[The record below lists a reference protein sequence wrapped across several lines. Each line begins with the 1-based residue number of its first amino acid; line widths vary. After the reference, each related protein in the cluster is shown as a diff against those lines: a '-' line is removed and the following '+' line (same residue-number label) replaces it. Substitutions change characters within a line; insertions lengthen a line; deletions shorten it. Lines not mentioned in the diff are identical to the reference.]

1 MVAEEDG
8 QSMGLSTKVRKGEF
22 ARGLAVLGE
31 PVHGVAFFFLF
42 FFFFACSAAD
52 ASACV
57 RWILGPVVYDIGG
70 EVEGCGTLELGV
82 VVVSHGFEPAV
93 LDRDAVFLCDLI
105 GSLGCEAG
113 LVVVASTS
121 RVLYACCLY
130 VYP

>member
-42 FFFFACSAAD
+42 FFFLASSAAD

-82 VVVSHGFEPAV
+82 VVVSHGFGPAV
-93 LDRDAVFLCDLI
+93 LDRDAVFLFVILLI
-105 GSLGCEAG
+105 H
-113 LVVVASTS
+113 LVA
-121 RVLYACCLY
+121 RQVLLL
-130 VYP
+130 

>member
-1 MVAEEDG
+1 MVAEENG

-22 ARGLAVLGE
+22 ARDLAVLGE

-42 FFFFACSAAD
+42 FFFAFSAAD

-82 VVVSHGFEPAV
+82 VVVSHGFGPAV
-93 LDRDAVFLCDLI
+93 L
-105 GSLGCEAG
+105 G
-113 LVVVASTS
+113 
-121 RVLYACCLY
+121 
-130 VYP
+130 